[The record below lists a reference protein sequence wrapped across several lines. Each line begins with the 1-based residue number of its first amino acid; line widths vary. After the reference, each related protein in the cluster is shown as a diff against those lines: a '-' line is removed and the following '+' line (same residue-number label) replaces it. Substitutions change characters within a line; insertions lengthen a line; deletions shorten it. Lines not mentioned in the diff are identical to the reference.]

1 MHLTIFQAFILG
13 LAQALG
19 EFLPISSSAHLIL
32 IPWLLK
38 WKDPGLTFDVALHI
52 GTLFAVVAFFWKDW
66 LILLKNGLG
75 KGLKTREGKMF
86 WFLVIA
92 SVPAAFTGIVL
103 EKQVETTFRNPFMIG
118 IVLILVGLFLYV
130 ADRFGT
136 KQQQEPL
143 SLSQSF
149 IIGISQALAIVPGVS
164 RSGITISSGLLLGL
178 SRQEAARF
186 SFLLSTPIIT
196 GAGLLKIR
204 HLSLGAIN
212 FPFLVGILT
221 SAFFGFLVIGFL
233 LKWLRKSSFALFV
246 WYRLLLGLSIFGILL
261 VRNNT

>member
-1 MHLTIFQAFILG
+1 LTVFQAFILG

-52 GTLFAVVAFFWKDW
+52 GTLFAVVAFFCKDW
-66 LILLKNGLG
+66 LVLLQNGFG

-92 SVPAAFTGIVL
+92 SVPAAVAGIGL
-103 EKQVETTFRNPFMIG
+103 DKQVETSFRSPLLIG
-118 IVLILVGLFLYV
+118 IALILIGLILYG
-130 ADRFGT
+130 ADRFGI
-136 KQQQEPL
+136 KRQHQETL
-143 SLSQSF
+143 SLRQSL

-164 RSGITISSGLLLGL
+164 RSGMTISSGLLLGL
-178 SRQEAARF
+178 SREEAARF

-204 HLSLGAIN
+204 HLSLDAVN
-212 FPFLVGILT
+212 FPFVVGVLT
-221 SAFFGFLVIGFL
+221 SALFGFLVIGFL
-233 LKWLRKSSFALFV
+233 LKWIRKSSFVPFV
-246 WYRLLLGLSIFGILL
+246 WYRLLLGLSVFGVLL
-261 VRNNT
+261 IRN